1 MQPVNCFPIFW
12 RYTGYYA
19 GTYLRFANSKQK
31 KKGRKNM
38 QKKRTWDLIGVL
50 LGVVTSTGQSMRR
63 MKTPVCFST
72 SYASSAAF
80 GADFYTYQYDAT
92 RIAADN
98 AAVTANN
105 IRELGKTMAHYAG
118 FFFIA
123 AGLLTL
129 VHFGKNYF
137 AVEDAAPIA
146 AEDASAVSVPAP
158 LPEEEPAAADV
169 PEEPSIP

>member
-1 MQPVNCFPIFW
+1 
-12 RYTGYYA
+12 
-19 GTYLRFANSKQK
+19 
-31 KKGRKNM
+31 M

-50 LGVVTSTGQSMRR
+50 LGVVILIVGITFYA
-63 MKTPVCFST
+63 TPPDSFST